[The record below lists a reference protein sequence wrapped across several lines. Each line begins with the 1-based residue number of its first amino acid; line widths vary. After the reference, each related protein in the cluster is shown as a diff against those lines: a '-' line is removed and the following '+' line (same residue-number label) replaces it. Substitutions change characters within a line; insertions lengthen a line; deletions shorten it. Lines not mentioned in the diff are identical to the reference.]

1 MVRNETCLKDTLGRL
16 FSKLKSFSYTF
27 SPFEYN
33 DYSANNEA
41 RRPPIS
47 IFLTDLSIGYV
58 PQTL

>member
-1 MVRNETCLKDTLGRL
+1 MRLVLKILSEDC